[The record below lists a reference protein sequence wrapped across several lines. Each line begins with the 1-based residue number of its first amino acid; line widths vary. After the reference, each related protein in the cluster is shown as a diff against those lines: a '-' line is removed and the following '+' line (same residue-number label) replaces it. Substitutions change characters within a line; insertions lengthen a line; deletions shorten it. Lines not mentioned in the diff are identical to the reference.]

1 MLVFAGFDDR
11 NTHNLTKI
19 SKKMDTIDVKHTKR
33 HATIMKIVS
42 EEGTCTIAQLAKLL
56 GVSQESIRRD
66 VRPLATAEKLVR
78 LHGAV
83 TLPHH
88 FAEAPFEKRMR
99 EGARAKRAIARHAA
113 AKIIDGDSVMF
124 DTGTTTSLV
133 ARELLTRKNLT
144 VVTNSSDIAR
154 TLATVNGNTV
164 YMAGGKL
171 HGDNGAAFGALAVDF
186 LKSFSVRCSFISIGA
201 IDAVAGAMDYH
212 LEEAQIARAVLA
224 QAQTSYIVTDASKFD
239 RRGLV
244 QVCNFEGFN
253 GLITNATPSAAISEQ
268 LSEGGVEIEVV

>member
-1 MLVFAGFDDR
+1 M
-11 NTHNLTKI
+11 
-19 SKKMDTIDVKHTKR
+19 
-33 HATIMKIVS
+33 IMEIVG
-42 EEGTCTIAQLAKLL
+42 EKGTSTIAELAKQL

-66 VRPLATAEKLVR
+66 VRPLAKAEKLVR

-83 TLPHH
+83 SLPHH

-99 EGARAKRAIARHAA
+99 EGASAKRAIARHAA
-113 AKIIDGDSVMF
+113 AKIVDGDSVMF

-201 IDAVAGAMDYH
+201 IDAVTGAMDYQ
-212 LEEAQIARAVLA
+212 LDEAQIARAVLK
-224 QAQTSYIVTDASKFD
+224 QGQTSYIVTDASKFD

-244 QVCNFEGFN
+244 QVCGFD
-253 GLITNATPSAAISEQ
+253 GFDCLISDAAPTLAIAEQ

>member
-1 MLVFAGFDDR
+1 M
-11 NTHNLTKI
+11 
-19 SKKMDTIDVKHTKR
+19 SKFIDLKHTKR
-33 HATIMKIVS
+33 HAAIMQIVG
-42 EEGTCTIAQLAKLL
+42 EEGTSTIAGLAERL

-66 VRPLATAEKLVR
+66 VRPLTNAEKLVKV
-78 LHGAV
+78 HGAV

-99 EGARAKRAIARHAA
+99 ESASAKRAIARHAA
-113 AKIIDGDSVMF
+113 AKVVDGDSVMF

-133 ARELLTRKNLT
+133 ARELLVRKNLT

-171 HGDNGAAFGALAVDF
+171 HGDNGAAFGPLAVDF
-186 LKSFSVRCSFISIGA
+186 LNSFSVRLSFISIGA

-212 LEEAQIARAVLA
+212 LDEAQIARAVLK
-224 QAQTSYIVTDASKFD
+224 QGETSYIVTDASKFE

-244 QVCNFEGFN
+244 QVCNFSGFDR
-253 GLITNATPSAAISEQ
+253 LITDEQPPTAIATQ
-268 LSEGGVEIEVV
+268 LREAGVELEVI

>member
-1 MLVFAGFDDR
+1 MRKL
-11 NTHNLTKI
+11 
-19 SKKMDTIDVKHTKR
+19 DVKHTKR
-33 HATIMKIVS
+33 HAAIMQIVG
-42 EEGTCTIAQLAKLL
+42 EEGTCSIAGLAERL

-66 VRPLATAEKLVR
+66 VRPLTKAEKLVR
-78 LHGAV
+78 VHGAV
-83 TLPHH
+83 TLPFH

-99 EGARAKRAIARHAA
+99 ENARAKRAIARHAA
-113 AKIIDGDSVMF
+113 NKVADGDSVMF

-133 ARELLTRKNLT
+133 ARELLSRKNLT

-186 LKSFSVRCSFISIGA
+186 LKSFSVRLSFISIGA
-201 IDAVAGAMDYH
+201 LDAGMGAMDY
-212 LEEAQIARAVLA
+212 LLDEAQIARTVLE
-224 QAQTSYIVTDASKFD
+224 QGETSYILTDASKFE

-244 QVCNFEGFN
+244 QVCDFIGFD
-253 GLITNATPSAAISEQ
+253 GLVTNIRPPKALTDRLTEADVM
-268 LSEGGVEIEVV
+268 LEVV

>member
-1 MLVFAGFDDR
+1 MIED
-11 NTHNLTKI
+11 
-19 SKKMDTIDVKHTKR
+19 IDVKHAKR
-33 HATIMKIVS
+33 HAAIMQIVG
-42 EEGTCTIAQLAKLL
+42 EEGTSTIAELAERL

-66 VRPLATAEKLVR
+66 VRPLTSAEKLVKV
-78 LHGAV
+78 HGAV

-99 EGARAKRAIARHAA
+99 ENAKAKRAIARYAA
-113 AKIIDGDSVMF
+113 AKVSDGDSVMF

-133 ARELLTRKNLT
+133 ARELLVRKNLT

-186 LKSFSVRCSFISIGA
+186 LNSFSVRFSFISIGA
-201 IDAVAGAMDYH
+201 IDPVAGAMDYH
-212 LEEAQIARAVLA
+212 LEEAQIAHAVLG
-224 QAQTSYIVTDASKFD
+224 QGETSYIVSDSSKYK

-244 QVCNFEGFN
+244 QVCGFDGFD
-253 GLITNATPSAAISEQ
+253 GLITNEQPPAGIVEQ
-268 LSEGGVEIEVV
+268 LAEAETRLEVVAHN

>member
-1 MLVFAGFDDR
+1 
-11 NTHNLTKI
+11 
-19 SKKMDTIDVKHTKR
+19 MDIIDVKQTKR

-42 EEGTCTIAQLAKLL
+42 EEGTCTIAQLAKQL

-66 VRPLATAEKLVR
+66 VRPLATSEKLVR

-99 EGARAKRAIARHAA
+99 EGAFAKRAIARHAA
-113 AKIIDGDSVMF
+113 AKIVDGDSVMF

-186 LKSFSVRCSFISIGA
+186 LNSFSVRYSFISIGA
-201 IDAVAGAMDYH
+201 IDAIAGVMDYQ
-212 LEEAQIARAVLA
+212 LDEAQIARAVLK
-224 QAQTSYIVTDASKFD
+224 QGQTSYIVTDASKFE

-244 QVCNFEGFN
+244 QVCGFDGFN
-253 GLITNATPSAAISEQ
+253 NLITNDKPTAAIGERLQ
-268 LSEGGVEIEVV
+268 EGGVEVEVV

>member
-1 MLVFAGFDDR
+1 
-11 NTHNLTKI
+11 
-19 SKKMDTIDVKHTKR
+19 
-33 HATIMKIVS
+33 MKIVN
-42 EEGTCTIAQLAKLL
+42 EEGTCTIAQLAEQL

-66 VRPLATAEKLVR
+66 VRPLATVEKLVR

-83 TLPHH
+83 ALPHH

-99 EGARAKRAIARHAA
+99 EGASAKRAIARHAA

-186 LKSFSVRCSFISIGA
+186 LNSFSVRYSFISIGA
-201 IDAVAGAMDYH
+201 IDAEAGVMDYQ
-212 LEEAQIARAVLA
+212 LDEAQIARAVLK
-224 QAQTSYIVTDASKFD
+224 QGQTSYIVTDASKFD
-239 RRGLV
+239 RRALV
-244 QVCNFEGFN
+244 QVCGFDGFD
-253 GLITNATPSAAISEQ
+253 GLITDATPTPEIAGQ
-268 LSEGGVEIEVV
+268 LNESGVAIEVV